1 MSADTDLQILELRDS
16 VAWAAGVGYERR
28 RMGEQLRQRA
38 SQVEVLHE
46 VFAKPGYRMVAAELR
61 RLAHELDEAP

>member
-28 RMGEQLRQRA
+28 RITERLCQRA
-38 SQVEVLHE
+38 AQVDVLHE
-46 VFAKPGYRMVAAELR
+46 TFCKPGYRMVSAELR